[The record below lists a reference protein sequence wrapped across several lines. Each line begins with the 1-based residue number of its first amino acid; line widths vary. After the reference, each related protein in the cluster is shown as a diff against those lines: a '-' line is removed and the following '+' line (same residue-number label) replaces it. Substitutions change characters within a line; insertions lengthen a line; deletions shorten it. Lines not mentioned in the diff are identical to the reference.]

1 MRQPAKNKAYP
12 ALPLF
17 IGRGDSPRIFCYKGG
32 TFLQTIHEK
41 RITVV
46 EEAMKKVG
54 MAQNIVSDP
63 AALWYLTG
71 ETIDQGERL
80 TVLILDAEGG
90 ARWVKNELFTLQS
103 DDIPVLR
110 FRDGED
116 GIAVIAEDLTEGTI
130 GIDKNWPAHFLL
142 ELQGKCP
149 RCTYVN
155 GSSLIDQARG
165 VKDEEE
171 QRLMREASA
180 ANDRAMARLAA
191 WLRPGVTEN
200 EAARYLRS
208 LYETEGAED
217 VSFPPIIAFGA
228 HGADPHHTT
237 DDTALTENTTVLIDI
252 GCRKERYCSDMTRTY
267 FFGKPSEEM
276 KKVHAIV
283 TGACELAE
291 SMAAPGVPLKKL
303 DAAARTYIEE
313 AGYGPYFTHRLG
325 HFIGQTDHEAGEV
338 SGTSPLIAAPG
349 MIFSIEPGIYLP
361 GRFGVR
367 IEDLVLITEN
377 GAEILN
383 HISHSPW
390 IPGKEMP

>member
-1 MRQPAKNKAYP
+1 MKPLPAEILEASSVLVGFYFP
-12 ALPLF
+12 
-17 IGRGDSPRIFCYKGG
+17 YKGG
-32 TFLQTIHEK
+32 RPLRNIHEK
-41 RITVV
+41 RITAV
-46 EEAMKKVG
+46 EKAMKQAG

-80 TVLILDAEGG
+80 TVLILDGEGG
-90 ARWVKNELFTLQS
+90 ARWIKNELFTLQG

-110 FRDGED
+110 FQDGED

-130 GIDKNWPAHFLL
+130 GIDKNWPSHFLL
-142 ELQGKCP
+142 ELQKKCP
-149 RCTYVN
+149 DRTYVN
-155 GSSLIDQARG
+155 GSPLIDRARA
-165 VKDEEE
+165 VKDDEE
-171 QRLMREASA
+171 QRLMRQASA
-180 ANDRAMARLAA
+180 VNDRCMVRLAA

-208 LYETEGAED
+208 LYEAEGAED

-237 DDTALTENTTVLIDI
+237 DDTALTENTAVLIDI
-252 GCRKERYCSDMTRTY
+252 GCRKERYCSDMTRTC
-267 FFGKPSEEM
+267 FFGEPTEEM

-283 TGACELAE
+283 RGACELAE
-291 SMAAPGVPLKKL
+291 SMAAPDVPLKKL
-303 DAAARTYIEE
+303 DEAARTYIKDT
-313 AGYGPYFTHRLG
+313 GYGEYFTHRLG
-325 HFIGQTDHEAGEV
+325 HFIGQTDHEAGDV
-338 SGTSPLIAAPG
+338 SAASPLIAEPG

-367 IEDLVLITEN
+367 IEDLVLITED

-390 IPGKEMP
+390 IGK

>member
-1 MRQPAKNKAYP
+1 MRN
-12 ALPLF
+12 
-17 IGRGDSPRIFCYKGG
+17 
-32 TFLQTIHEK
+32 IHEK
-41 RITVV
+41 RITAV
-46 EEAMKKVG
+46 EEAMKKAG

-90 ARWVKNELFTLQS
+90 ARWVKNDLFTLRG

-110 FRDGED
+110 FKDGED
-116 GIAVIAEDLTEGTI
+116 GISVIAEDLTEGTI

-142 ELQGKCP
+142 ELQAQCP
-149 RCTYVN
+149 RRYVN
-155 GSSLIDQARG
+155 GSPLIDQARG

-180 ANDRAMARLAA
+180 VNDRCMARLAA
-191 WLRPGVTEN
+191 WFRPGVTEN

-208 LYETEGAED
+208 LYEAEGAED

-228 HGADPHHTT
+228 NGADPHHTT
-237 DDTALTENTTVLIDI
+237 DDTALTDNTTVLIDI

-267 FFGKPSEEM
+267 FFGEPTEEM

-283 TGACELAE
+283 TKACELAE

-303 DAAARTYIEE
+303 DDAARTYIKE
-313 AGYGPYFTHRLG
+313 AGYGPYFSHRLG
-325 HFIGQTDHEAGEV
+325 HFIGQNDHEAGEV
-338 SGTSPLIAAPG
+338 SQTSPLMAAPG

-361 GRFGVR
+361 GQFGVR

-383 HISHSPW
+383 HISRGPW
-390 IPGKEMP
+390 ISGKAML